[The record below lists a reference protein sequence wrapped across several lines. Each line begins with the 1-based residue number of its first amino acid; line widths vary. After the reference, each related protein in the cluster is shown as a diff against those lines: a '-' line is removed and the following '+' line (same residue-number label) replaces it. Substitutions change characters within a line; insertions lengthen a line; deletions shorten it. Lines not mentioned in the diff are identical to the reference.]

1 MIIITAIFAILI
13 AASFLMCNGI
23 YKSCT
28 RRAGYEEEAKVANIC
43 RKTIP
48 SVLLALLLLI
58 FGIRGIRVV
67 DQTEVGIVRTFG
79 TVTGTMNS
87 GIHFVNPISQKVS
100 MYDLRIHVRE
110 AAFATYTKD
119 AQPVEVSVEYQYE
132 PQTDRMMEIASQYGS
147 YEILETKI
155 AKVVEERTKIV
166 IARYS
171 AMPLL
176 ENRSNLSFEVDE
188 EVSKLEDT
196 FPVHFTSVVVANL
209 DFSDAFEASVE
220 AKMTAEQDALRA
232 EQEKKTAVVKAEQAK
247 EVAAIEAD
255 AAIAKE
261 KGEAEA
267 MKITKEAL
275 SSMPDEY
282 IQSMYLEKWDGKLPQ
297 IVTEGSGL
305 MLTPSLGG

>member
-1 MIIITAIFAILI
+1 MIIFIAVFLIITVVAFCTLNMWYKSLKADGDSY
-13 AASFLMCNGI
+13 AASVKRI
-23 YKSCT
+23 
-28 RRAGYEEEAKVANIC
+28 RNIAT
-43 RKTIP
+43 TI
-48 SVLLALLLLI
+48 LLAFLCLI
-58 FGIRGIRVV
+58 FCIRGIKVV
-67 DQTEVGIVRTFG
+67 DQTEIGVVRTFG
-79 TVTGTMNS
+79 SVTGAIDS
-87 GIHFVNPISQKVS
+87 GLNFVNPVSQSVS

-119 AQPVEVSVEYQYE
+119 AQPVDVSVEYQYE
-132 PQTDRMMEIASQYGS
+132 PQADRIMEIASQYGS
-147 YEILETKI
+147 YDILETKI

-188 EVSKLEDT
+188 EVSKLEET

-247 EVAAIEAD
+247 EVAAIEAE
-255 AAIAKE
+255 AEIAKA

-275 SSMPDEY
+275 ASMPDEY
-282 IQSMYLEKWDGKLPQ
+282 IQSLYLEKWNGVLPQ

-305 MLTPSLGG
+305 MLTPDLR

>member
-23 YKSCT
+23 YKFCAH
-28 RRAGYEEEAKVANIC
+28 RAGYEEEAKVANIC

-188 EVSKLEDT
+188 EVAKLEDT

-255 AAIAKE
+255 AAIAKA

>member
-1 MIIITAIFAILI
+1 MIITTIVFAVLIVISTVILTVLHRSCKRDGCTEAARTFDVLRKMIPTA
-13 AASFLMCNGI
+13 
-23 YKSCT
+23 
-28 RRAGYEEEAKVANIC
+28 
-43 RKTIP
+43 
-48 SVLLALLLLI
+48 LLALLLLI

-255 AAIAKE
+255 AAIAKA

>member
-1 MIIITAIFAILI
+1 MIVFTIIMFIL
-13 AASFLMCNGI
+13 ALASFLILNGF
-23 YKSCT
+23 YKSMKKEG
-28 RRAGYEEEAKVANIC
+28 GYDVGTVNVL
-43 RKTIP
+43 RKAIP
-48 SVLLALLLLI
+48 CGILVVRFII
-58 FGIRGIRVV
+58 FGIRGIKVV

-79 TVTGTMNS
+79 TVTDTLDS
-87 GIHFVNPISQKVS
+87 GLHFVNPITQKVS

-119 AQPVEVSVEYQYE
+119 AQPVEVSIEYQYE

-166 IARYS
+166 LARYS

-176 ENRSNLSFEVDE
+176 ENRSNLSFEVE
-188 EVSKLEDT
+188 EEISKLEDT
-196 FPVHFTSVVVANL
+196 FPVHFTSCVVANL

-247 EVAAIEAD
+247 EVAAIEAE
-255 AAIAKE
+255 AAIAKA

-275 SSMPDEY
+275 ASMPDEY

-305 MLTPSLGG
+305 MLTPDLG

>member
-1 MIIITAIFAILI
+1 MIIFTVVFLILTIVAFLVLNAWYKGLKADGDSDAGAVRTAR
-13 AASFLMCNGI
+13 NVV
-23 YKSCT
+23 T
-28 RRAGYEEEAKVANIC
+28 
-43 RKTIP
+43 T
-48 SVLLALLLLI
+48 VLLVILCVV
-58 FGIRGIRVV
+58 FCIRGVKVV
-67 DQTEVGIVRTFG
+67 DQTEIGVVRTFG
-79 TVTGTMNS
+79 SVTGTIDS
-87 GIHFVNPISQKVS
+87 GLNFVNPISQSVS

-119 AQPVEVSVEYQYE
+119 AQPVDVSIEYQYE
-132 PQTDRMMEIASQYGS
+132 PQADRVLEIASQYGS
-147 YEILETKI
+147 YDILETKI

-188 EVSKLEDT
+188 EVGKLESI

-209 DFSDAFEASVE
+209 DFSDAFESSVE

-247 EVAAIEAD
+247 EVAAIEAE
-255 AAIAKE
+255 AAIAKA

-275 SSMPDEY
+275 ASMPDAY
-282 IQSMYLEKWDGKLPQ
+282 IQSLYLEKWDGVLPQ
-297 IVTEGSGL
+297 IVTEGSDL
-305 MLTPSLGG
+305 MLTPNIQ

>member
-1 MIIITAIFAILI
+1 MIVTTIIFAVLIVVSTVILTVLHRSCKRDGCTE
-13 AASFLMCNGI
+13 AARTFDVL
-23 YKSCT
+23 
-28 RRAGYEEEAKVANIC
+28 
-43 RKTIP
+43 RKMIP
-48 SVLLALLLLI
+48 TALLALLLLI

-79 TVTGTMNS
+79 TVTGTMSS

-188 EVSKLEDT
+188 EVAKLEDT

-255 AAIAKE
+255 AAIAKA

-275 SSMPDEY
+275 SSMPNEY

>member
-1 MIIITAIFAILI
+1 MIVLTVILLI
-13 AASFLMCNGI
+13 LALASFLILNGF
-23 YKSCT
+23 YKSLQKEG
-28 RRAGYEEEAKVANIC
+28 GYDVGTVNVL
-43 RKTIP
+43 RKAIP
-48 SVLLALLLLI
+48 CGILVVLFII
-58 FGIRGIRVV
+58 FGIRGIKVV

-79 TVTGTMNS
+79 TVTDTLDS
-87 GIHFVNPISQKVS
+87 GLHFVNPITQKVS

-119 AQPVEVSVEYQYE
+119 AQPVEVSIEYQYE
-132 PQTDRMMEIASQYGS
+132 PQTDRMMEITSQYGS

-166 IARYS
+166 LARYS

-176 ENRSNLSFEVDE
+176 ENRSNLSFEVE
-188 EVSKLEDT
+188 EEISKLEDT
-196 FPVHFTSVVVANL
+196 FPVHFTSCVVANL
-209 DFSDAFEASVE
+209 DFSDAFE

-247 EVAAIEAD
+247 EVAAIEAE
-255 AAIAKE
+255 AAIAKA

-275 SSMPDEY
+275 ASMPDEY

-305 MLTPSLGG
+305 MLTPDLG

>member
-13 AASFLMCNGI
+13 AASFLMCNCI
-23 YKSCT
+23 YKACA
-28 RRAGYEEEAKVANIC
+28 RRSGYEEEAKVANIC

-176 ENRSNLSFEVDE
+176 ENRSNLSCEGDE
-188 EVSKLEDT
+188 EVAPLEDT
-196 FPVHFTSVVVANL
+196 FPVHFTSVGVANR
-209 DFSDAFEASVE
+209 DVSDAFDASVE

-255 AAIAKE
+255 AAIAKA

>member
-1 MIIITAIFAILI
+1 
-13 AASFLMCNGI
+13 
-23 YKSCT
+23 
-28 RRAGYEEEAKVANIC
+28 
-43 RKTIP
+43 
-48 SVLLALLLLI
+48 
-58 FGIRGIRVV
+58 
-67 DQTEVGIVRTFG
+67 
-79 TVTGTMNS
+79 
-87 GIHFVNPISQKVS
+87 

-255 AAIAKE
+255 AAIAKA

>member
-1 MIIITAIFAILI
+1 MIITTIVFAVLIVISTVILTVLHRSCKRDGCMEAARTFDVLRKMIPTA
-13 AASFLMCNGI
+13 
-23 YKSCT
+23 
-28 RRAGYEEEAKVANIC
+28 
-43 RKTIP
+43 
-48 SVLLALLLLI
+48 LLALLLLI

-255 AAIAKE
+255 AAIAKA

>member
-1 MIIITAIFAILI
+1 MIFFTILMLI
-13 AASFLMCNGI
+13 LAVGSFTILTYIN
-23 YKSCT
+23 KKTDSCKILS
-28 RRAGYEEEAKVANIC
+28 RAVPAF
-43 RKTIP
+43 
-48 SVLLALLLLI
+48 LLVILLLV
-58 FGIRGIRVV
+58 FGVRGIQII
-67 DQTEVGIVRTFG
+67 DQTEVGVVRTFG
-79 TVTGTMNS
+79 TVTDTIDS
-87 GIHFVNPISQKVS
+87 GLHFVNPITQQVS
-100 MYDLRIHVRE
+100 MYDLRIHVRG
-110 AAFATYTKD
+110 ADFATYTKD
-119 AQPVEVSVEYQYE
+119 AQPVDVGVEYQYE
-132 PQTDRMMEIASQYGS
+132 PQTDRIMEIASQYGS

-155 AKVVEERTKIV
+155 AKAVEERTKIV

-171 AMPLL
+171 AMTLL

-196 FPVHFTSVVVANL
+196 FPVRFTSVVVANL

-247 EVAAIEAD
+247 EVAAIEAE
-255 AAIAKE
+255 AEIAKA

-275 SSMPDEY
+275 ASMPDEY
-282 IQSMYLEKWDGKLPQ
+282 IQSMYLERWNGELPQ

-305 MLTPSLGG
+305 MLTPNLG

>member
-1 MIIITAIFAILI
+1 MIVTTIVFAVLIVVSTVILTV
-13 AASFLMCNGI
+13 LHR
-23 YKSCT
+23 SCKRDGCT
-28 RRAGYEEEAKVANIC
+28 EEARTFDVL
-43 RKTIP
+43 RKMIP
-48 SVLLALLLLI
+48 TALLALLLLI

-79 TVTGTMNS
+79 TVTGTMSS

-255 AAIAKE
+255 AAIAKA

-275 SSMPDEY
+275 SSMPNEY

>member
-1 MIIITAIFAILI
+1 MIVTTIVFAVLIVVSVVILTVLHRSCKRDGCTEAARTFDVLRKMIPTA
-13 AASFLMCNGI
+13 
-23 YKSCT
+23 
-28 RRAGYEEEAKVANIC
+28 
-43 RKTIP
+43 
-48 SVLLALLLLI
+48 LLALLLLI

-255 AAIAKE
+255 AAIAKA

-305 MLTPSLGG
+305 MLTPILGG

>member
-1 MIIITAIFAILI
+1 MIVTTIIFAVLIVVSTVILTVLHRSCKRDGCTE
-13 AASFLMCNGI
+13 AARTFDVL
-23 YKSCT
+23 
-28 RRAGYEEEAKVANIC
+28 
-43 RKTIP
+43 RKMIQTA
-48 SVLLALLLLI
+48 LLALLLLI

-79 TVTGTMNS
+79 TVTGTMSS

-188 EVSKLEDT
+188 EVAKLEDT

-255 AAIAKE
+255 AAIAKA

-275 SSMPDEY
+275 SSMPNEY

>member
-1 MIIITAIFAILI
+1 MIIFTAIFLLLTLI
-13 AASFLMCNGI
+13 AFIALNAW
-23 YKSCT
+23 YKSLK
-28 RRAGYEEEAKVANIC
+28 ADGDPDASGAKKVRNIV
-43 RKTIP
+43 TT
-48 SVLLALLLLI
+48 VLLVILLLI
-58 FGIRGIRVV
+58 LGIRGIKVV
-67 DQTEVGIVRTFG
+67 DQTEIGVVRTFG
-79 TVTGTMNS
+79 SVTSTIDS
-87 GIHFVNPISQKVS
+87 GLNFVNPISQSVS

-119 AQPVEVSVEYQYE
+119 AQPVDVSVEYQYE
-132 PQTDRMMEIASQYGS
+132 PQADRVLEIASQYGS

-155 AKVVEERTKIV
+155 SKVVEERTKIV

-176 ENRSNLSFEVDE
+176 ENRSNLSFEVAE
-188 EVSKLEDT
+188 EVSKLEET
-196 FPVHFTSVVVANL
+196 FPVRFTSVVVANL

-247 EVAAIEAD
+247 EVAAIEAE
-255 AAIAKE
+255 AAIAKA

-275 SSMPDEY
+275 ASMPDEY
-282 IQSMYLEKWDGKLPQ
+282 IQSLYLEKWNGVLPQ
-297 IVTEGSGL
+297 IVTEGSDL
-305 MLTPSLGG
+305 MLAPNIR

>member
-1 MIIITAIFAILI
+1 MIVFTAIFAILI
-13 AASFLMCNGI
+13 LAVFTVLTLWH
-23 YKSCT
+23 KSLKADGDEY
-28 RRAGYEEEAKVANIC
+28 AGTV
-43 RKTIP
+43 KTVRNSITAGLLVIP
-48 SVLLALLLLI
+48 LLI
-58 FGIRGIRVV
+58 FGIRGIKVV
-67 DQTEVGIVRTFG
+67 DQTEIGVVRTFG
-79 TVTGTMNS
+79 SVTGTIDS
-87 GIHFVNPISQKVS
+87 GLNFINPISQSVS

-110 AAFATYTKD
+110 ASFATYTKD
-119 AQPVEVSVEYQYE
+119 AQPVDVSVEYQYE
-132 PQTDRMMEIASQYGS
+132 PQADRVLEIASQYGS
-147 YEILETKI
+147 YDILETKI

-188 EVSKLEDT
+188 EVSKLEET

-247 EVAAIEAD
+247 EVAAIEAE
-255 AAIAKE
+255 AAIAKA

-275 SSMPDEY
+275 ASMPDEY
-282 IQSMYLEKWDGKLPQ
+282 IQSLYLEKWNGELPQ

-305 MLTPSLGG
+305 MLTPNLQ